1 MLRNLIAM
9 KRLTKQNKQKE
20 HLRNQMLLFLFH
32 VKHCL
37 SIFSFSVSRET
48 NINEKDEKTI
58 CKRRLMMYNESRE

>member
-1 MLRNLIAM
+1 MPRNLIAM

-20 HLRNQMLLFLFH
+20 HLSNQMLLFH